1 MCKSSRPGDWLWA
14 KAMDLHRASKS
25 FGGLQGQAISGVLGQ
40 KKFSYADSNINF
52 TVFLPK
58 IIYIFYIS
66 STVISE
72 LDKKI
77 YSGLIALGFF
87 Y

>member
-1 MCKSSRPGDWLWA
+1 MCKSSRAGDWLWA

-25 FGGLQGQAISGVLGQ
+25 FGGLQSQAISGALGQ
-40 KKFSYADSNINF
+40 KKKFSYTDSNINF

-66 STVISE
+66 TIVISE
-72 LDKKI
+72 SDKKI
-77 YSGLIALGFF
+77 YSVLIALGFF
-87 Y
+87 